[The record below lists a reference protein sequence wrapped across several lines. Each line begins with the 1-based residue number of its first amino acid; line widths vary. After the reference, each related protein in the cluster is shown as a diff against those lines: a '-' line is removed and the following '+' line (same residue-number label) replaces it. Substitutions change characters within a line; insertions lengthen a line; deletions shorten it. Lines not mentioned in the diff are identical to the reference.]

1 MIRETELFESPDP
14 NLSDFWLW
22 GWMDSKVYKT
32 NLDTRDELLVRILDA
47 AAGLTKR
54 EVQLR

>member
-14 NLSDFWLW
+14 NLSDFSLW

-32 NLDTRDELLVRILDA
+32 NFDTRDELLVRILDA
-47 AAGLTKR
+47 AAGLKKR
-54 EVQLR
+54 EDQLR